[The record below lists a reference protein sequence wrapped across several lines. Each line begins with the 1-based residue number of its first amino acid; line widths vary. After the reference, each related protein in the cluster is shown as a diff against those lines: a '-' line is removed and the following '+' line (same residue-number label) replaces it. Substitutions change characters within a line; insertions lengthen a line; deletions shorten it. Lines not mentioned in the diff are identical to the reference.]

1 MPDSPSPDLP
11 DTDER
16 PALSAL
22 IGQLA
27 SDSTDFARAEI
38 AYLRAQAGER
48 ASFALPGLIMIGVAI
63 ALGFGAI
70 VALVVGAM
78 MLVATVMPPVWAIL
92 LVTTVALLTTVL
104 LARLGIARLRGS
116 LKPREDR

>member
-1 MPDSPSPDLP
+1 
-11 DTDER
+11 
-16 PALSAL
+16 
-22 IGQLA
+22 
-27 SDSTDFARAEI
+27 
-38 AYLRAQAGER
+38 
-48 ASFALPGLIMIGVAI
+48 MIGIAI